1 MKFSDEGII
10 IFAKKHGENSLIIK
24 ILSKENGVCTAFVRQ
39 STSPKN
45 YSKYQIGNL
54 VFFDLYAKNSDSL
67 SYVRVE
73 NLASFA
79 SRHILSF
86 TRLNIITLFCLIIS
100 KNFMDQDPNKDLFSS
115 FILFLQSLGQ
125 DDKVILANI
134 IKFELK
140 LLEISGYGLDLS
152 SCAVTG
158 KKDDLYFISP
168 KSGRVA
174 SYESGKPYED
184 KLFLLTKFFKN
195 NLILSKDISGD
206 DLMESVNITIF
217 FMKKYDLLSGG
228 LIDLSKKINKSLLEG
243 L

>member
-1 MKFSDEGII
+1 
-10 IFAKKHGENSLIIK
+10 
-24 ILSKENGVCTAFVRQ
+24 
-39 STSPKN
+39 
-45 YSKYQIGNL
+45 
-54 VFFDLYAKNSDSL
+54 
-67 SYVRVE
+67 
-73 NLASFA
+73 
-79 SRHILSF
+79 
-86 TRLNIITLFCLIIS
+86 
-100 KNFMDQDPNKDLFSS
+100 MDQDPNKDLFSS

-140 LLEISGYGLDLS
+140 LLEISGYGLDLF

-195 NLILSKDISGD
+195 NLVLSKDISGD

-217 FMKKYDLLSGG
+217 FMKKYDLLSGV